1 MTQNFTPQTPQTLQT
16 IHTPCFT
23 VDQNWEITTFNRA
36 AETLFGVSKESM
48 LGKNCKEAFSSYERF
63 TNLCSLYGPLAS
75 GQPMTNFRM
84 VFKNATTNI
93 SETML
98 VNAFPIP
105 DHEGITSGALITFL
119 DDSTTIQ
126 PTHLALDSILDG
138 VFTVDTS
145 FHITSFNKAAEA
157 ITGWARDE
165 VIGRPCKEIFQSSIC
180 GADCALGH
188 CITNNQT
195 TSNKTLSISTKSGQ
209 RKPIII
215 TAAPITAPDGLVIGG
230 VETFRDVTDIMR
242 NDLIL
247 DSVADGVFTVDKD
260 WKISSF
266 NKAAETITGW
276 KASEVVGKQCSGIF
290 HSSVCGDACILQRS
304 IVEGKEIIDRSIFIK
319 QKGGITIPVSISA
332 APLLDHEGEVIGGVE
347 TFRDITANIK
357 NDLIIDSVADGVFT
371 VDRNWQI
378 TSFNRAAELIT
389 GWHRSDAIG
398 KYCSEVFHSSICG
411 KSCAIAQSIYSGKPV
426 CNRSITIKTVKGKS
440 VPISISA
447 APLVDHEGTILG
459 GVETFRDLSVLD
471 NLRKQLTMRYTF
483 DEIISKSMAMQ
494 RIFNILPEI
503 AKSPSNVLILGDSGT
518 GKELIA
524 RAIFNASTRSKKPF
538 ITVNCG
544 ALPDTL
550 LESELFGY
558 KAGAFTDAK
567 KDRQG
572 RFAAAEGGTIFLDE
586 IGDIPQ
592 SLQVKL
598 LRVLQ
603 QKVYEPLG
611 SNEPVQADV
620 RIIAAT
626 NRDLQELVKEG
637 TFRED
642 LFYRLNVVKIV
653 LPPLRERMEDIP
665 ILIEH
670 FTSRFAAQQSK
681 DIVGI
686 SDSAL
691 SILMHY
697 NFPGNIRELENI
709 VEYAFILCPG
719 GFIQPE
725 HLPEPFAPQSTTNMP
740 VGSGGAQA
748 VSTNQGQ
755 TLEEIER
762 SAILSSLTRNNW
774 KKMATCRELE
784 ISKDTLRRKINK
796 FDLEQENE
804 S

>member
-1 MTQNFTPQTPQTLQT
+1 MNQNITSPSSTLPT
-16 IHTPCFT
+16 VNAPCFT
-23 VDQNWEITTFNRA
+23 IDHNWQITTFNKA
-36 AETLFGVSKESM
+36 AEALLGVNKSDM

-63 TNLCSLYGPLAS
+63 TSLCSLYGPLAS

-84 VFKNATTNI
+84 IFKNEATNT
-93 SETML
+93 SKTML

-105 DHEGITSGALITFL
+105 DSTGTINGALITFL
-119 DDSTTIQ
+119 DDSKTIQ
-126 PTHLALDSILDG
+126 PTHLALDSIIDG
-138 VFTVDTS
+138 VFTVDTN
-145 FHITSFNKAAEA
+145 FNITSFNKAAEH

-165 VIGRPCKEIFQSSIC
+165 VLGKACKDIFQSSIC
-180 GADCALGH
+180 GQECALAH
-188 CITNNQT
+188 CITNRQT
-195 TSNKTLSISTKSGQ
+195 TEDKTLSISTKSGH
-209 RKPIII
+209 RKPITI
-215 TAAPITAPDGLVIGG
+215 TAAPIVAPDGQVIGG
-230 VETFRDVTDIMR
+230 VETFRDVTDTMR

-266 NKAAETITGW
+266 NKAAEAITGW
-276 KASEVVGKQCSGIF
+276 SAVDVIGKQCSGIF
-290 HSSVCGDACILQRS
+290 HSSVCGEACILRQS
-304 IVEGKEIIDRSIFIK
+304 INEGKEIIDRSIFIK
-319 QKGGITIPVSISA
+319 QKGGTTIPISISA

-357 NDLIIDSVADGVFT
+357 NDLIIDSVADGVFS

-378 TSFNRAAELIT
+378 TSFNSAAEQIT
-389 GWHRSDAIG
+389 GWNRSDAIG
-398 KYCSEVFHSSICG
+398 KYCSDVFHSSICG
-411 KSCAIAQSIYSGKPV
+411 KSCAIAKSIYSGKPV

-447 APLVDHEGTILG
+447 SPLIDHEGNILG

-471 NLRKQLTMRYTF
+471 NLRRQLTMRYTF

-503 AKSPSNVLILGDSGT
+503 AKSPSNALILGDSGT

-524 RAIFNASTRSKKPF
+524 RALFNASTRSKKPF

-544 ALPDTL
+544 ALPETL

-567 KDRQG
+567 QDRQG

-586 IGDIPQ
+586 IGEIPQ

-603 QKVYEPLG
+603 QKIYEPLG
-611 SNEPVQADV
+611 SNTPVKADV

-637 TFRED
+637 SFRED

-653 LPPLRERMEDIP
+653 LPPLRERMEDVP
-665 ILIEH
+665 LLIEH
-670 FTSRFAAQQSK
+670 FTNRFAAQQAK

-686 SDSAL
+686 SDTAL
-691 SILMHY
+691 RILMHY
-697 NFPGNIRELENI
+697 DFPGNIRELENI
-709 VEYAFILCPG
+709 IEYAFILCPG
-719 GFIQPE
+719 GLIQPE
-725 HLPEPFAPQSTTNMP
+725 HLPEPFAPQSTTAMP
-740 VGSGGAQA
+740 AGTTHTLSAMP
-748 VSTNQGQ
+748 GQ
-755 TLEEIER
+755 TLEDLEK
-762 SAILSSLTRNNW
+762 SAITASLNRNKW

-796 FDLEQENE
+796 FKLSQKEDI
-804 S
+804 

>member
-1 MTQNFTPQTPQTLQT
+1 MSKDSAPPTQPR
-16 IHTPCFT
+16 IAIPCFT
-23 VDQNWEITTFNRA
+23 VNQDWEITTFNTS
-36 AETLFGVSKESM
+36 AEELLGVSKDEM
-48 LGKNCKEAFSSYERF
+48 LGKNCTEAFSGDKRF
-63 TNLCSLYGPLAS
+63 TKLCSLCGPLTS
-75 GQPMTNFRM
+75 GQPMTNFSM
-84 VFKNATTNI
+84 VLKDNTSGRAKN
-93 SETML
+93 ML

-105 DHEGITSGALITFL
+105 DKAGIVNGALISFL
-119 DDSTTIQ
+119 DDTNTIH
-126 PTHLALDSILDG
+126 PTHLALNSILDG

-145 FHITSFNKAAEA
+145 FNITSFNRAAEH
-157 ITGWARDE
+157 ITGWSQGE
-165 VIGRPCKEIFQSSIC
+165 VIGRPCHEVFQSSIC
-180 GADCALGH
+180 GKECALAK

-195 TSNKTLSISTKSGQ
+195 TSNKTLTISTKEGS
-209 RKPIII
+209 RKPIVI
-215 TAAPITAPDGLVIGG
+215 TAAPITSPDGLVIGG
-230 VETFRDVTDIMR
+230 VETFHDVTDTMR

-266 NKAAETITGW
+266 NRAAETITGW
-276 KASEVVGKQCSGIF
+276 TAEEVVGKQCSGIF
-290 HSSVCGDACILQRS
+290 HSSVCGEACILQRS
-304 IVEGKEIIDRSIFIK
+304 INEGREIIDRSIFIT
-319 QKGGITIPVSISA
+319 QKAGTTIPVSISA
-332 APLLDHEGEVIGGVE
+332 APLLDFDGEVIGGVE

-357 NDLIIDSVADGVFT
+357 NDLILDSIADGVFT

-378 TSFNRAAELIT
+378 TSFNRAAETIT
-389 GWHRSDAIG
+389 GWHRNDAIG

-411 KSCAIAQSIYSGKPV
+411 KTCAIAQSIYSGKPV
-426 CNRSITIKTVKGKS
+426 CNRSITIRTADDKR

-447 APLVDHEGTILG
+447 SPLVDHEGTILG
-459 GVETFRDLSVLD
+459 GVETFRDLSILD

-483 DEIISKSMAMQ
+483 DEIISKSVVMQ

-524 RAIFNASTRSKKPF
+524 RAIFNASNRSKKPF

-567 KDRQG
+567 QDRLG

-586 IGDIPQ
+586 IGDIPH

-598 LRVLQ
+598 LRVIQ
-603 QKVYEPLG
+603 QKTYEPLG
-611 SNEPVQADV
+611 SNSPIQADV

-626 NRDLQELVKEG
+626 NRDLQQQVKEG
-637 TFRED
+637 VFRED
-642 LFYRLNVVKIV
+642 LFYRLNVVKIL

-665 ILIEH
+665 LLTEH

-686 SDSAL
+686 SDAAL
-691 SILMHY
+691 AILMRY
-697 NFPGNIRELENI
+697 SFPGNIRELENI
-709 VEYAFILCPG
+709 IEYAFILCPG

-725 HLPEPFAPQSTTNMP
+725 HLPESFAIEGAGTIA
-740 VGSGGAQA
+740 GSGR
-748 VSTNQGQ
+748 STGSPSNTPSQ
-755 TLEEIER
+755 TLEEIEKV
-762 SAILSSLTRNNW
+762 AIAAALARNNW
-774 KKMATCRELE
+774 KKMATCRELK
-784 ISKDTLRRKINK
+784 ISKDTLRRKIKK
-796 FDLEQENE
+796 FELKSED